1 MTEYVGKSMPRYN
14 GLGQVNGTAIF
25 VDDVKISG
33 MLYAKLL
40 RSPVSRGTIKNLD
53 FSAVKKIPG
62 VVGVVTADDIPGQNL
77 CGTYGD
83 QAVLNPKDIRYKGE
97 PIAAVVATDEDTAV
111 GALSEAK
118 LDIEEL
124 TPVFDMFEAM
134 KPDAPIVRPGTPNN
148 LFEYLPGVTT
158 RIIKIGDIEA
168 GFKEADH
175 IIEGRYKEGVQDHC
189 AMEPQVS
196 VAYIDD
202 SGRLVIHTHS
212 QCVNLQFGMLCGI
225 FNLPQSKINYIGG
238 RTGGGFGGK
247 NEINCDHI
255 AGLAALKFRKPVKF
269 RLTRQEELLY
279 TGKRGAWVFDYKTG
293 VKNDGRIV
301 ASHIKEYHD
310 SGAYCGF
317 SPYATEKCGMF
328 ASGPYYVPNIL
339 IEGQTIFTNKPV
351 GISMRGFAII
361 NGQIPA
367 DVQMSRIA
375 EKLGMDPWEIRF
387 INAFRDGDIGASQYV
402 VKAAGAIEAMKK
414 CAEVAGIQLPEKLL
428 QMSSRRR

>member
-1 MTEYVGKSMPRYN
+1 MTEYVGKSIPRYN

-25 VDDVKISG
+25 VDDVQVPG

-40 RSPVSRGTIKNLD
+40 RSPVSRGTIKNID

-62 VVGVVTADDIPGQNL
+62 VVGIITADDIPGQNL

-97 PIAAVVATDEDTAV
+97 PIAAVVAMDEDIAAGAV
-111 GALSEAK
+111 LEAK

-124 TPVFDMFEAM
+124 PHVYDMFEAM
-134 KPDAPIVRPGTPNN
+134 KTDAPIVRPGTPNN
-148 LFEYLPGVTT
+148 LFEYLPDVTT
-158 RIIKIGDIEA
+158 RVIKIGDIEA
-168 GFKEADH
+168 GFAEADH

-196 VAYIDD
+196 VAKIDD
-202 SGRLVIHTHS
+202 SGRLQIHTHS
-212 QCVNLQFGMLCGI
+212 QCVNLQLGMLCGI

-255 AGLAALKFRKPVKF
+255 AGLGALKFGKPVKF
-269 RLTRQEELLY
+269 RLTRQEDLLY
-279 TGKRGAWVFDYKTG
+279 SGKRGAWVFDYKTG
-293 VKNDGRIV
+293 VTNDGRIV
-301 ASHIKEYHD
+301 ASHIKEFHD

-317 SPYATEKCGMF
+317 SPYATEKCAMF
-328 ASGPYYVPNIL
+328 ASGPYHIPNIRV
-339 IEGQTIFTNKPV
+339 ECQTIFTNKPV

-367 DVQMSRIA
+367 EVQMSRIA
-375 EKLGMDPWEIRF
+375 DKLGMDPWELRF
-387 INAFRDGDIGASQYV
+387 INAWRDGDIGASQYV
-402 VKAAGAIEAMKK
+402 VQAAGALEAMKK